1 MKDAARPECLG
12 EDNSGAT
19 GRAAQKN
26 DNTFK
31 ERQDQQ
37 MDRNS
42 HIYQTYVNI
51 LKHELICAMGCTEP
65 VALAYCAAVA
75 RSVLGEQ
82 PDRIKV
88 EASGNIIKN
97 VKSVVVPNTG
107 GRRGIAAA
115 AAVGVLGG
123 DENARMQVIA
133 NVPDEVKKRLGAYLE
148 QTPIEV
154 APLDSPCV
162 LDMIVTVLKGEKS
175 AKVRIADE
183 HTNIVYIEKDGKE
196 LSAAPS
202 AAPANASADCSD
214 DASGEASAPGMSR
227 KTSLDSSPENVSEN
241 SLDYSLL
248 TVRGIYDFACTCDL
262 GDVCPV
268 IERQIRMNTAISD
281 EGLRSDYGANIGK
294 VLLKGG
300 TDVRTRAKA
309 RAAAGSDA
317 RMNGC
322 ELPVVICSGSGN
334 QGMTASLPVI
344 EYAKELQA
352 DHDTLVRALL
362 ISNLTTLHAKA
373 GIGRLSAY
381 CGAVSAGAGAGAG
394 IAYLYGGDEE
404 DIAHTIVNTLAIS
417 SGIVCDGAKSSC
429 AAKIAT
435 AVETGILGFEMYR
448 NGQQFYDGEGLVV
461 KGVENSIDN
470 FSRLGRVGMR
480 ETDREIILMMTE
492 KV

>member
-1 MKDAARPECLG
+1 
-12 EDNSGAT
+12 
-19 GRAAQKN
+19 
-26 DNTFK
+26 
-31 ERQDQQ
+31 

-75 RSVLGEQ
+75 RSVLGGL

-123 DENARMQVIA
+123 NENAGMQVIA
-133 NVPDEVKKRLGAYLE
+133 NVPDEVKNQLGAFLE

-162 LDMIVTVLKGEKS
+162 LDMIVTVSKGEKS

-196 LSAAPS
+196 LSIASASASAEKDAPS
-202 AAPANASADCSD
+202 AAPSASSANASDACSH
-214 DASGEASAPGMSR
+214 DASGEASAP
-227 KTSLDSSPENVSEN
+227 ENDPEN

-262 GDVCPV
+262 EDVCPV

-352 DHDTLVRALL
+352 DHETLLRALL

-492 KV
+492 KAF

>member
-1 MKDAARPECLG
+1 
-12 EDNSGAT
+12 
-19 GRAAQKN
+19 
-26 DNTFK
+26 
-31 ERQDQQ
+31 

-133 NVPDEVKKRLGAYLE
+133 NVPDEVKNRLGAYLE

-162 LDMIVTVLKGEKS
+162 LDMIVTVSKGEKS

-492 KV
+492 KA